1 MDEELEQ
8 EPHEPKL
15 GFVEI
20 LLIFPFLILFDVLGM
35 IIIFFGL
42 DDFFIF
48 DILNLL
54 VNFYLAFRKVPA
66 TAYYICSLVEAIPYV
81 GDLFPGFTIGFA
93 MTIYF
98 DRNPEQAKTIDK
110 TVGKAAKLA
119 QMRGVSG
126 AGAQRVAARG
136 QELSKDPAI
145 AARQTQQAEKYASR
159 SYSVASRGGGQESS
173 PRETGPAFGQDEED
187 EEEGYREAA

>member
-1 MDEELEQ
+1 MEEDQ
-8 EPHEPKL
+8 GKEPHEPKL

-20 LLIFPFLILFDVLGM
+20 LIIFPFLILFDVLGM

-66 TAYYICSLVEAIPYV
+66 TAYYICSAVEAIPYV
-81 GDLFPGFTIGFA
+81 GDIFPGFTIGFA

-98 DRNPEQAKTIDK
+98 DRNPEQAKMVDQ
-110 TVGKAAKLA
+110 TVGKVAKLA
-119 QMRGVSG
+119 QKSGVG
-126 AGAQRVAARG
+126 GEAGAVASLGSKAMNRG
-136 QELSKDPAI
+136 QAETAKRVDQ
-145 AARQTQQAEKYASR
+145 ARNYGDRLGSAMGGESR
-159 SYSVASRGGGQESS
+159 SGSNTMDGPLFGEEGG
-173 PRETGPAFGQDEED
+173 
-187 EEEGYREAA
+187 EEEEYAEAA